1 MERDKELAKLVNV
14 LRRTS
19 RMALQSE
26 WTGSSADAAK
36 FCVEQYNRVLAR
48 LKELDAGVG
57 AVFEPLPQDSSLTV
71 AAMACRQ
78 LAAYYEDEV
87 GSGGWGEGR
96 GVWGDPRYGAWVDKK
111 AFKDFW
117 NKSAREI
124 EDFGEFIRE
133 NIEEW
138 VQQYKGR
145 RRDAEPSDRTAQSD
159 RTTSRIDPEETKPQ

>member
-26 WTGSSADAAK
+26 WTGSAADAAR
-36 FCVEQYNRVLAR
+36 FCVDQYNRVLAR
-48 LKELDAGVG
+48 LKEMDTDVG
-57 AVFEPLPQDSSLTV
+57 TVFEPLAADSSLTV

-87 GSGGWGEGR
+87 GSAGWGEWK
-96 GVWGDPRYGAWVDKK
+96 GVWGDPRYGAWADKK
-111 AFKDFW
+111 AFKEFW
-117 NKSAREI
+117 SRSAREI

-138 VQQYKGR
+138 VKQYKSR
-145 RRDAEPSDRTAQSD
+145 QPAAEPADRS
-159 RTTSRIDPEETKPQ
+159 TSRIDPDETKRQ

>member
-1 MERDKELAKLVNV
+1 MEREKELAKLVNV

-26 WTGSSADAAK
+26 WTGSNQDAAR

-48 LKELDAGVG
+48 LKELDSDVAT
-57 AVFEPLPQDSSLTV
+57 VFEPLAEDSSLTV

-87 GSGGWGEGR
+87 GKSAGWGEWSGAA
-96 GVWGDPRYGAWVDKK
+96 GVWGDPRYGVWVDRK

-138 VQQYKGR
+138 VRQYKGK
-145 RRDAEPSDRTAQSD
+145 PGSAQSSE
-159 RTTSRIDPEETKPQ
+159 RTTSRIDPDETKPQ

>member
-26 WTGSSADAAK
+26 WTGSSADAAT

-48 LKELDAGVG
+48 LKEMDEGVG
-57 AVFEPLPQDSSLTV
+57 TVFEPLAADSSLTV

-87 GSGGWGEGR
+87 GAAGWGDWKGI
-96 GVWGDPRYGAWVDKK
+96 WGDPRYAVWGDKK

-117 NKSAREI
+117 HKSAREI

-138 VQQYKGR
+138 VRQYKGR
-145 RRDAEPSDRTAQSD
+145 ERHREPSD

>member
-1 MERDKELAKLVNV
+1 MEREKEVAKLVNV

-26 WTGSSADAAK
+26 WTGSSQDAAR

-48 LKELDAGVG
+48 LKELDPDVA
-57 AVFEPLPQDSSLTV
+57 AVFEPLAVDSSLTV

-87 GSGGWGEGR
+87 GRSSHWGDWAGT
-96 GVWGDPRYGAWVDKK
+96 WGDPRRGARADKN

-117 NKSAREI
+117 NKSARDI

-138 VQQYKGR
+138 ARQYKGKR
-145 RRDAEPSDRTAQSD
+145 GGAEGSD
-159 RTTSRIDPEETKPQ
+159 RTTSRIDPDETKPQ

>member
-1 MERDKELAKLVNV
+1 MEREKEIAKLVNV

-26 WTGSSADAAK
+26 WTGSSEDVSG
-36 FCVEQYNRVLAR
+36 FCIDQYNRVLAR
-48 LKELDAGVG
+48 LKEIDPGV
-57 AVFEPLPQDSSLTV
+57 ATVFDPLAQGSSLTV

-87 GSGGWGEGR
+87 GHSGSGDWK
-96 GVWGDPRYGAWVDKK
+96 GVWGDPRYGVWIDKR

-117 NKSAREI
+117 NKSAREV
-124 EDFGEFIRE
+124 EEFGEYIRE

-138 VQQYKGR
+138 VSQRKGGGKQEE
-145 RRDAEPSDRTAQSD
+145 AKD
-159 RTTSRIDPEETKPQ
+159 RTTSKINPDDTKPQ

>member
-1 MERDKELAKLVNV
+1 MEREKELAKLVNV

-26 WTGSSADAAK
+26 WTGSSQDAAR

-48 LKELDAGVG
+48 LKELDPDVA
-57 AVFEPLPQDSSLTV
+57 AVFEPLAVDSSLTV

-87 GSGGWGEGR
+87 GRGPGWGDWA
-96 GVWGDPRYGAWVDKK
+96 GVWGDPRHGMRVDKK

-117 NKSAREI
+117 SKSARDI

-138 VQQYKGR
+138 ARQYKGKR
-145 RRDAEPSDRTAQSD
+145 GGGEGPD
-159 RTTSRIDPEETKPQ
+159 RTTSRIDPDETKPQ

>member
-1 MERDKELAKLVNV
+1 MEREKELAKLVNV

-26 WTGSSADAAK
+26 WTGSSQDAAR

-48 LKELDAGVG
+48 LKELDPDVATI
-57 AVFEPLPQDSSLTV
+57 FEPLAEDSSLTV

-87 GSGGWGEGR
+87 GRAAGWGDWTGA
-96 GVWGDPRYGAWVDKK
+96 WGDPRHAPWVDKK
-111 AFKDFW
+111 AFKDLW

-138 VQQYKGR
+138 VRQYKGKQGGPHSS
-145 RRDAEPSDRTAQSD
+145 E
-159 RTTSRIDPEETKPQ
+159 RTTSRIDPDETKPQ